1 MRRFL
6 GLLNFFRR
14 FLPRAAHNQTHL
26 NDFLKGSKRN
36 DNREVI
42 WTEQAIEEFKN
53 CKTLLANATLLAHP
67 KPDAK
72 LVLQVDASDFAI
84 GGALFQKESETL
96 QPLAFFSRKLSQTE
110 KGYSAYDRE
119 LLAAYAS
126 IKQFRYM
133 LEAREFILFTD
144 HKPLTYAFKQRSDKS
159 SPRQSRQLDFISQF
173 TTNIQHIK
181 GSDNITA
188 DTLSRIAS
196 INMPSPIDYSE
207 IAKAQENDLEL
218 NSLLNNPQNL
228 KIKK

>member
-1 MRRFL
+1 
-6 GLLNFFRR
+6 
-14 FLPRAAHNQTHL
+14 
-26 NDFLKGSKRN
+26 
-36 DNREVI
+36 
-42 WTEQAIEEFKN
+42 
-53 CKTLLANATLLAHP
+53 
-67 KPDAK
+67 
-72 LVLQVDASDFAI
+72 
-84 GGALFQKESETL
+84 
-96 QPLAFFSRKLSQTE
+96 
-110 KGYSAYDRE
+110 
-119 LLAAYAS
+119 
-126 IKQFRYM
+126 M

-218 NSLLNNPQNL
+218 NSLLNNPKSLEL
-228 KIKK
+228 KRVNMTDSNIVLFCDISTKNVRPFIPKQFRKQIFQTFHSLSHPGIKATNKLIRARFIWPSLNKDCANWTRQCIPCQKSKIIRHTHSSITSFPNQTK